1 MHLFEVDNHH
11 FKIFNYSKNQLLT
24 HFIYSLTI
32 PELCKEIIKVLQHE
46 FDEFKELSSLKISKL
61 IHKGRQDNI
70 PFVGTVSDFLK
81 EEEEI
86 VCEVRSLDI
95 WLNLQIDFK
104 TINQY
109 AQSFVKIKIENNCS
123 MKLFK
128 GV

>member
-1 MHLFEVDNHH
+1 
-11 FKIFNYSKNQLLT
+11 
-24 HFIYSLTI
+24 
-32 PELCKEIIKVLQHE
+32 VLHHE
-46 FDEFKELSSLKISKL
+46 FDEFKELSSLKIAKL
-61 IHKGRQDNI
+61 THKSRQENI

-104 TINQY
+104 TTNQY

-123 MKLFK
+123 LKLFK
-128 GV
+128 GICQKLALVVWNKY